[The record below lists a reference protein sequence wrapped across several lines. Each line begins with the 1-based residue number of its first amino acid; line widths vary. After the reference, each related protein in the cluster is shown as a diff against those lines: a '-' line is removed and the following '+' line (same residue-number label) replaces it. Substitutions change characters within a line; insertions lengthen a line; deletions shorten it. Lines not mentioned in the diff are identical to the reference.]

1 MCFTRGW
8 EQFRNYHRV
17 RGGDFLVFT
26 YEGGVSFEVD
36 FFDIEGVGRTEFEE
50 RNEQITDPD
59 MVEMSSDD
67 EDDDIDEEASEHETE
82 RHDVEGE
89 GDEEVEATNGMS
101 CIMTVGNS
109 IPTIPRPFFER
120 HVVQF
125 KTDIMVVG
133 PDGTE
138 RVIRTNKNNKSVR
151 FGTGWGN
158 LCSAYD
164 IQPGDMLMMEVIG
177 HKRYRLA
184 ITRPRV

>member
-1 MCFTRGW
+1 MELFSAKKARLRVNGGGLRRWFVGFSYEGRKMCFTRGW

-89 GDEEVEATNGMS
+89 GDDEVEAANGMS

-109 IPTIPRPFFER
+109 IP
-120 HVVQF
+120 VS
-125 KTDIMVVG
+125 D
-133 PDGTE
+133 
-138 RVIRTNKNNKSVR
+138 
-151 FGTGWGN
+151 
-158 LCSAYD
+158 
-164 IQPGDMLMMEVIG
+164 
-177 HKRYRLA
+177 
-184 ITRPRV
+184 